1 MFYLVWLTIK
11 SSVVSPTSF
20 NPPAVLHLF
29 LIAFSPL
36 LSFVFRCLMRQ
47 LVDHFQQTSYTPR
60 NFNALLPTPR
70 FVPHSSSSRPMGYM
84 NQHCISA
91 TGSYS
96 YGYSQTGTLTLCSP
110 RGESHFNQA
119 RSIDH
124 TFDPKCFEEDSPS
137 ALVGEKY
144 QCDDYFPG
152 MKEDNFDNDG
162 GLLLFDAPVEAAV
175 NVALK
180 CATREASFEE
190 VLSWLGRAPEHFAQ
204 CPKPVGQ
211 QNMLGHIVQSQS
223 HLVGHSEH
231 SVSNSNMSIP
241 SHLRPPLIVIAGA
254 HNNGAQEVTAAT
266 NSEDH
271 LMLVELLSNMKSSP
285 KWGQPEQVPASTI
298 STMCT
303 LSSQDRK
310 RSQILQNDSNC
321 NSNSNGNGNGNGNGI
336 CNISINSN
344 NNNNNN
350 NASSKR
356 LKVENDIGVA
366 QVTPHEEILTPTDRA
381 LNRVRE
387 EMTRREVEKSRNNL
401 ELGSTNSVEDSMSTS
416 TGRQGNDIVP
426 FQLLPFFKHLD
437 HHAQR
442 YVGTYCLSFDKC
454 VAESG

>member
-1 MFYLVWLTIK
+1 
-11 SSVVSPTSF
+11 
-20 NPPAVLHLF
+20 
-29 LIAFSPL
+29 
-36 LSFVFRCLMRQ
+36 
-47 LVDHFQQTSYTPR
+47 
-60 NFNALLPTPR
+60 
-70 FVPHSSSSRPMGYM
+70 MGYM

-96 YGYSQTGTLTLCSP
+96 YGYSHTGTLTLCSP

-144 QCDDYFPG
+144 QSEDYFPG
-152 MKEDNFDNDG
+152 MKEDNLDSDG

-204 CPKPVGQ
+204 CPRPVGQ
-211 QNMLGHIVQSQS
+211 QYMSGHTAQSQS

-254 HNNGAQEVTAAT
+254 HNNVAQEVAAAT
-266 NSEDH
+266 NTEDH

-321 NSNSNGNGNGNGNGI
+321 NGIGISNGI
-336 CNISINSN
+336 CNNSN
-344 NNNNNN
+344 NNNIHGSNNIHN
-350 NASSKR
+350 ISSKR
-356 LKVENDIGVA
+356 LKVENEIGIA
-366 QVTPHEEILTPTDRA
+366 QVTPHEEVLTPTDRA

-387 EMTRREVEKSRNNL
+387 EMTRREFEKSRNNQ

-442 YVGTYCLSFDKC
+442 
-454 VAESG
+454 